1 MPLDPDK
8 LREVGEKAAGLSKRF
23 DSFMER
29 HKNDP
34 EDEDE
39 DEDDDDCDLKEDA
52 ERATETSS
60 QPEVE

>member
-8 LREVGEKAAGLSKRF
+8 LKDVGEKAAGLSKRF
-23 DSFMER
+23 DAYVER
-29 HKNDP
+29 SKADP

-39 DEDDDDCDLKEDA
+39 DEDEEELLEEAA
-52 ERATETSS
+52 ERATEASS